1 MDSPVSIHERN
12 LRVLAI
18 EMYKIQ
24 YGIAPTIMDEIFT
37 LNNQDQYNLGNQA
50 DFDVPKARSIN
61 HGSESVRYLGPKTQ
75 EIIPTFIK
83 ELSTNDKFNTAIK
96 SGKQILFHI
105 GYVKSIC
112 KMQARY
118 RLQHMFVALL
128 VHIL

>member
-37 LNNQDQYNLGNQA
+37 LNNQDQYNLGNQT

-61 HGSESVRYLGPKTQ
+61 HGSESVRYLGPKTE
-75 EIIPTFIK
+75 EIIPTYIK
-83 ELSTNDKFNTAIK
+83 IHQR
-96 SGKQILFHI
+96 QI
-105 GYVKSIC
+105 
-112 KMQARY
+112 
-118 RLQHMFVALL
+118 
-128 VHIL
+128 

>member
-61 HGSESVRYLGPKTQ
+61 HGSESVRYLGPKTE
-75 EIIPTFIK
+75 EIIPTYIK
-83 ELSTNDKFNTAIK
+83 IHQR
-96 SGKQILFHI
+96 QI
-105 GYVKSIC
+105 
-112 KMQARY
+112 
-118 RLQHMFVALL
+118 
-128 VHIL
+128 